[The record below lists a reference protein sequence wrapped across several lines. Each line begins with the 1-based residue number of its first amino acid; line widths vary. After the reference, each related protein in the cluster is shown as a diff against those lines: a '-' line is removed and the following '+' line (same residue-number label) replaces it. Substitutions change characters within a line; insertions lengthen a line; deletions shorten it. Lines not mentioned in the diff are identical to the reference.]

1 MIAQETIDAIL
12 DRADIVEVVREHVPS
27 LTKKGVDWVCCCPF
41 HSEKTPSF
49 HVSPVRQTWHCFGAC
64 AEGGNVI
71 TFLMRA
77 DGLTFPQAVQRLAE
91 RYGIDFFEQEES
103 NEERERR
110 LKREAMWGLNER
122 AAAYFAERLYSP
134 EGKRALDYAVE
145 RFGEDYVR
153 ESGMGFADGARS
165 SFTDWAMARGENV
178 ELLLETNLVGCNVER
193 GYYYDFFRDRLLFPI
208 RDRAGHVLGFTARDL
223 SGENDCKYLNSKESE
238 AYHKK
243 ESVFGIDVAWRTAAK
258 QELFYLVEGAP
269 DAAKMQAVG
278 IANAVAPLGGM
289 WTKEQLSLLRR
300 AADCVCFIN
309 DADPPK
315 NGEQYGAGI
324 QFVMKNG
331 RMALEMGFS
340 VSVRE
345 MPLGK
350 GQEKQDPGSYFSSAS
365 KLDLLKEEEF
375 VLWCANKWWRHDDN
389 SNRKTE
395 NLKRIAELA
404 SHIKDETRLE
414 MLLAELVK
422 LNKGKEQWRALI
434 RRAQWARMEAAKA
447 ADPREVNLR
456 KYGFCEEHGC
466 YYGLTDKGDVQWSNF
481 TMRPLFHI
489 LDDERPRRLYEIKGA
504 GSRRKQLVDM
514 DMEELISVAKF
525 RKKLEGLGNYLWMA
539 NENDMIK
546 LKSYLYENT
555 DTAKLVTQMGWNS
568 AGFYAW
574 GNGIYVDGAFRAADE
589 YGIVATGEGDGIKY
603 WYIPAA
609 ARSADSEAYER
620 QRNFVH
626 RTLQRVKFG
635 EYMRNFVA
643 VHGDNGKIGLCYW
656 LASLFRDIVTGA
668 TRSFPILNLFGP
680 KGSGK
685 TELGAALMAFFV
697 ADNKAPNLKN
707 STPIA
712 LNDDVAYSSNALV
725 HFDEYKNDIN
735 PKMIEF
741 LKGLYDGV
749 GRTKMGGANY
759 AERKMTSVR
768 SGVVV
773 SGQEIPTADIAL
785 FHRCV
790 FLPFARSEFSLEERQ
805 RFAQLRE
812 VQERG
817 LTSLTLE
824 VLDQRRRVQSNFLN
838 NYTKT
843 CQDIARATGNAILET
858 RIVENWAKCLAVF
871 RCLEDKLNFPFYYA
885 EVLEIAVR
893 GIVKQN
899 QMSGEGNELAHFWRT
914 IMYLR
919 DNGDIFERADYTIKR
934 TYTIKTDLCERTFN
948 EPREVLLL
956 NTSRIFQQYKE
967 SARRSGDKVIPDDAL
982 REYMKN
988 CGCYFGVVK
997 AVRFISMAGGYEQK
1011 QADNLGQMR
1020 QVYRVT
1026 RAMAFDY
1033 AELKNKYGINLDSS
1047 TSTLVQTDDDLMNE
1061 DGAPAKPANPAPKQ
1075 TTLPF

>member
-1 MIAQETIDAIL
+1 MIAQETINAIL
-12 DRADIVEVVREHVPS
+12 DRADIVDVVRERVPN
-27 LTKKGVDWVCCCPF
+27 LTKRGTDWVACCPF

-49 HVSPVRQTWHCFGAC
+49 HVSPARQTWHCFGAC

-71 TFLMRA
+71 SFVMKA
-77 DGLTFPQAVQRLAE
+77 DGLTFPQAVEQLAK
-91 RYGIDFFEQEES
+91 RYGIEFYEAQES
-103 NEERERR
+103 NEERDRR
-110 LKREAMWGLNER
+110 LKREAMWALNER
-122 AAAYFAERLYSP
+122 AAAYYAERLNSP
-134 EGKRALDYAVE
+134 EGKRALEYAVE

-153 ESGMGFADGARS
+153 DAGLGWADGGKS
-165 SFTDWAMARGENV
+165 SFTDWAMARGESI
-178 ELLLETNLVGCNVER
+178 ELLLETNLVGCNKER

-223 SGENDCKYLNSKESE
+223 SGENDCKYLNSNESE

-456 KYGFCEEHGC
+456 KYGFCEENGC

-514 DMEELISVAKF
+514 DMEELISIAKF
-525 RKKLEGLGNYLWMA
+525 RKKLEGLGNYIWKG
-539 NENDMIK
+539 NESDMIT
-546 LKSYLYENT
+546 LKTYLYENT
-555 DTAKLVTQMGWNS
+555 DSAKLIKQMGWNKG
-568 AGFYAW
+568 GFYAW
-574 GNGIYVDGAFRAADE
+574 GNGVYVDGAFRVADE
-589 YGIVATGEGDGIKY
+589 YGIVATGEGESIKY
-603 WYIPAA
+603 WFIPAA
-609 ARSADSEAYER
+609 ARTADAETYER
-620 QRNFVH
+620 QRNFIH
-626 RTLQRVKFG
+626 RSLQRVKFG
-635 EYMRNFVA
+635 DYMRDFVQ
-643 VHGDNGKIGLCYW
+643 VNGDNGKIGLCYW
-656 LASLFRDIVTGA
+656 IASIFRDIVTTS
-668 TRSFPILNLFGP
+668 TRSFPILNLFGQP
-680 KGSGK
+680 KTGK
-685 TELGAALMAFFV
+685 TEFGAALMAFFII
-697 ADNKAPNLKN
+697 DNKAPNLKN

-725 HFDEYKNDIN
+725 HFDEYKNDIP

-749 GRTKMGGANY
+749 GRTKMGGDAY
-759 AERKMTSVR
+759 SERKMTSVK
-768 SGVVV
+768 SGIIV
-773 SGQEIPTADIAL
+773 SGQEMPTADIAL
-785 FHRCV
+785 FSRCV
-790 FLPFARSEFSLEERQ
+790 FLPFTRTAFSLEEQ
-805 RFAQLRE
+805 KKWAQL
-812 VQERG
+812 VQVQKNG
-817 LTSLTLE
+817 LTNLTLE
-824 VLDQRRRVQSNFLN
+824 VLDQRKRVQAKFLST
-838 NYTKT
+838 YAKT
-843 CQDIARATGNAILET
+843 LDDIARIGGTSLAEP
-858 RIVENWAKCLAVF
+858 RIIENWAKCLAAF
-871 RCLEDKLNFPFYYA
+871 RCVEDKLQFPFTY
-885 EVLEIAVR
+885 EDVLNIAIR
-893 GIVKQN
+893 GISKQN
-899 QMSGEGNELAHFWRT
+899 QLCGEGNELSHFWST

-934 TYTIKTDLCERTFN
+934 TYTIKTDACERTFK
-948 EPREVLLL
+948 EPREILLL

-967 SARRSGDKVIPDDAL
+967 SARKSGDKVIPDNSL

-988 CGCYFGVVK
+988 CGCYFGFVK
-997 AVRFISMAGGYEQK
+997 AVRFISMAGGYENKRQE
-1011 QADNLGQMR
+1011 ADGTTR

-1033 AELKNKYGINLDSS
+1033 EQLKEKYGINLESLT
-1047 TSTLVQTDDDLMNE
+1047 TSFNKSDDELMTDE
-1061 DGAPAKPANPAPKQ
+1061 ETTAAPAPKQ
-1075 TTLPF
+1075 CELPF

>member
-1 MIAQETIDAIL
+1 MIAQETINAIL
-12 DRADIVEVVREHVPS
+12 DRADIVDVVRERVPS
-27 LTKKGVDWVCCCPF
+27 LTKRGTDWVACCPF

-49 HVSPVRQTWHCFGAC
+49 HVSPARQTWHCFGAC

-71 TFLMRA
+71 SFVMKA

-193 GYYYDFFRDRLLFPI
+193 GYYYDFFRDRLIFPI

-289 WTKEQLSLLRR
+289 WTKEQLSLLRC

-350 GQEKQDPGSYFSSAS
+350 GQEKQDPGSYFSAAS

-447 ADPREVNLR
+447 GDPREVNLR

-514 DMEELISVAKF
+514 DMEELISIAKF
-525 RKKLEGLGNYLWMA
+525 RKKLEGLGNYIWKG
-539 NENDMIK
+539 NESDMIT
-546 LKSYLYENT
+546 LKTYLYENT
-555 DTAKLVTQMGWNS
+555 DSAKLIKQMGWNS

-574 GNGIYVDGAFRAADE
+574 GNGVYVDGAFRVADE
-589 YGIVATGEGDGIKY
+589 YGIVATGEGESIKY
-603 WYIPAA
+603 WFIPAA
-609 ARSADSEAYER
+609 ARTADAETYER
-620 QRNFVH
+620 QRNFIH
-626 RTLQRVKFG
+626 RSLQRVKFG
-635 EYMRNFVA
+635 DYMRDFVQ
-643 VHGDNGKIGLCYW
+643 VNGDNGKIGLCYW
-656 LASLFRDIVTGA
+656 IASIFRDIVTTS
-668 TRSFPILNLFGP
+668 TRSFPILNLFGQP
-680 KGSGK
+680 KTGK
-685 TELGAALMAFFV
+685 TEFGAALMAFFII
-697 ADNKAPNLKN
+697 DNKAPNLKN

-725 HFDEYKNDIN
+725 HFDEYKNDIH

-749 GRTKMGGANY
+749 GRTKMGGDAY
-759 AERKMTSVR
+759 SERKMTSVK
-768 SGVVV
+768 SGIIV
-773 SGQEIPTADIAL
+773 SGQEMPTADIAL
-785 FHRCV
+785 FSRCV
-790 FLPFARSEFSLEERQ
+790 FLPFTRTAFSLEEQ
-805 RFAQLRE
+805 KKWAQL
-812 VQERG
+812 VQVQKNG
-817 LTSLTLE
+817 LTNLTLE
-824 VLDQRRRVQSNFLN
+824 VLDQRKRVQAKFLST
-838 NYTKT
+838 YAKT
-843 CQDIARATGNAILET
+843 LDDIARIGGTSLAEP
-858 RIVENWAKCLAVF
+858 RIIENWAKCLAAF
-871 RCLEDKLNFPFYYA
+871 RCVEDKLPFPFTY
-885 EVLEIAVR
+885 EDVLNIAIR
-893 GIVKQN
+893 GISKQN
-899 QMSGEGNELAHFWRT
+899 QLCGEGNELSHFWNT

-934 TYTIKTDLCERTFN
+934 TYTIKTDACERTFK

-967 SARRSGDKVIPDDAL
+967 SARKSGDKVIPDNSL

-988 CGCYFGVVK
+988 CGCYLGVVK
-997 AVRFISMAGGYEQK
+997 AVRFISMAGGYENKRQE
-1011 QADNLGQMR
+1011 ADGTTR

-1033 AELKNKYGINLDSS
+1033 ELLKEKYGINLESLT
-1047 TSTLVQTDDDLMNE
+1047 TSFEKSDDELMTDE
-1061 DGAPAKPANPAPKQ
+1061 ETTAAPAPKQ
-1075 TTLPF
+1075 RELPF

>member
-1 MIAQETIDAIL
+1 MIAQETINAIL
-12 DRADIVEVVREHVPS
+12 DRADIVDVVRERVPN
-27 LTKKGVDWVCCCPF
+27 LTKRGTDWVACCPF

-49 HVSPVRQTWHCFGAC
+49 HVSPARQTWHCFGAC

-71 TFLMRA
+71 SFVMKA
-77 DGLTFPQAVQRLAE
+77 DGLTFPQAVEQLAK
-91 RYGIDFFEQEES
+91 RYGIEFYEAQES
-103 NEERERR
+103 NEERDRR
-110 LKREAMWGLNER
+110 LKREAMWALNER
-122 AAAYFAERLYSP
+122 AAAYYAERLNSP
-134 EGKRALDYAVE
+134 EGKRALEYAVE

-153 ESGMGFADGARS
+153 DAGLGWADGGKS
-165 SFTDWAMARGENV
+165 SFTDWAMARGESI
-178 ELLLETNLVGCNVER
+178 ELLQETNLVGCNKER

-208 RDRAGHVLGFTARDL
+208 RDRAGHVQGFTARDL
-223 SGENDCKYLNSKESE
+223 TGENDCKYLNSKESE

-243 ESVFGIDVAWRTAAK
+243 ESVFGIDAAWREGSR

-278 IANAVAPLGGM
+278 IMNAVAPLGGA
-289 WTKEQLSLLRR
+289 WTKEQLALLKR

-350 GQEKQDPGSYFSSAS
+350 GQEKQDPGSYFSAAS

-456 KYGFCEEHGC
+456 KYGFCEENGC

-514 DMEELISVAKF
+514 DMEELISIAKF
-525 RKKLEGLGNYLWMA
+525 RKKLEGLGNYIWKG
-539 NENDMIK
+539 NESDMIT
-546 LKSYLYENT
+546 LKTYLYENT
-555 DTAKLVTQMGWNS
+555 DSAKLIKQMGWNKG
-568 AGFYAW
+568 GFYAW
-574 GNGIYVDGAFRAADE
+574 GNGVYVDGAFRVADE
-589 YGIVATGEGDGIKY
+589 YGIVATGEGESIKY
-603 WYIPAA
+603 WFIPAA
-609 ARSADSEAYER
+609 ARTADAETYER
-620 QRNFVH
+620 QRNFIH
-626 RTLQRVKFG
+626 RSLQRVKFG
-635 EYMRNFVA
+635 DYMRDFVQ
-643 VHGDNGKIGLCYW
+643 VNGDNGKIGLCYW
-656 LASLFRDIVTGA
+656 IASIFRDIVTTS
-668 TRSFPILNLFGP
+668 TRSFPILNLFGQP
-680 KGSGK
+680 KTGK
-685 TELGAALMAFFV
+685 TEFGAALMAFFII
-697 ADNKAPNLKN
+697 DNKAPNLKN

-725 HFDEYKNDIN
+725 HFDEYKNDIH

-749 GRTKMGGANY
+749 GRTKMGGDAY
-759 AERKMTSVR
+759 SERKMTSVK
-768 SGVVV
+768 SGIIV
-773 SGQEIPTADIAL
+773 SGQEMPTADIAL
-785 FHRCV
+785 FSRCV
-790 FLPFARSEFSLEERQ
+790 FLPFTRTAFSLEEQ
-805 RFAQLRE
+805 KKWAQL
-812 VQERG
+812 VQVQKNG
-817 LTSLTLE
+817 LTNLTLE
-824 VLDQRRRVQSNFLN
+824 VLDQRKRVQAKFLST
-838 NYTKT
+838 YAKT
-843 CQDIARATGNAILET
+843 LDDIARIGGTSLAEP
-858 RIVENWAKCLAVF
+858 RIIENWAKCLAAF
-871 RCLEDKLNFPFYYA
+871 RCVEDKLQFPFTY
-885 EVLEIAVR
+885 EDVLNIAIR
-893 GIVKQN
+893 GISKQN
-899 QMSGEGNELAHFWRT
+899 QLCGEGNELSHFWNT

-934 TYTIKTDLCERTFN
+934 TYTIKTDACERTFK
-948 EPREVLLL
+948 EPREILLL

-967 SARRSGDKVIPDDAL
+967 SARKSGDKVIPDNSL

-997 AVRFISMAGGYEQK
+997 AVRFISMAGGYENKRQE
-1011 QADNLGQMR
+1011 ADGTTR

-1033 AELKNKYGINLDSS
+1033 ELLKEKYGINLESLT
-1047 TSTLVQTDDDLMNE
+1047 TSFEKSDDELMTDE
-1061 DGAPAKPANPAPKQ
+1061 DTTAAPAPKQ
-1075 TTLPF
+1075 RELPF

>member
-1 MIAQETIDAIL
+1 MIAQETINAIL
-12 DRADIVEVVREHVPS
+12 DRADIVDVVRERVPS
-27 LTKKGVDWVCCCPF
+27 LTKRGTDWVACCPF

-49 HVSPVRQTWHCFGAC
+49 HVSPARQTWHCFGAC

-71 TFLMRA
+71 SFVMKA

-110 LKREAMWGLNER
+110 LKREAMLGLNER

-193 GYYYDFFRDRLLFPI
+193 GYYYDFFRDRLIFPI

-289 WTKEQLSLLRR
+289 WTKEQLSLLRC

-350 GQEKQDPGSYFSSAS
+350 GQEKQDPGSYFSAAS

-447 ADPREVNLR
+447 GDPREVNLR

-514 DMEELISVAKF
+514 DMEELISIAKF
-525 RKKLEGLGNYLWMA
+525 RKKLEGLGNYIWKG
-539 NENDMIK
+539 NESDMIT
-546 LKSYLYENT
+546 LKTYLYENT
-555 DTAKLVTQMGWNS
+555 DSAKLIKQMGWNS

-574 GNGIYVDGAFRAADE
+574 GNGVYVDGAFRVADE
-589 YGIVATGEGDGIKY
+589 YGIVATGEGESIKY
-603 WYIPAA
+603 WFIPAA
-609 ARSADSEAYER
+609 ARTADAETYER
-620 QRNFVH
+620 QRNFIH
-626 RTLQRVKFG
+626 RSLQRVKFG
-635 EYMRNFVA
+635 DYMRDFVQ
-643 VHGDNGKIGLCYW
+643 VNGDNGKIGLCYW
-656 LASLFRDIVTGA
+656 IASIFRDIVTTS
-668 TRSFPILNLFGP
+668 TRSFPILNLFGQP
-680 KGSGK
+680 KTGK
-685 TELGAALMAFFV
+685 TEFGAALMAFFII
-697 ADNKAPNLKN
+697 DNKAPNLKN

-725 HFDEYKNDIN
+725 HFDEYKNDIH

-749 GRTKMGGANY
+749 GRTKMGGDAY
-759 AERKMTSVR
+759 SERKMTSVK
-768 SGVVV
+768 SGIIV
-773 SGQEIPTADIAL
+773 SGQEMPTADIAL
-785 FHRCV
+785 FSRCV
-790 FLPFARSEFSLEERQ
+790 FLPFTRTAFSLEEQ
-805 RFAQLRE
+805 KKWAQL
-812 VQERG
+812 VQVQKNG
-817 LTSLTLE
+817 LTNLTLE
-824 VLDQRRRVQSNFLN
+824 VLDQRKRVQAKFLST
-838 NYTKT
+838 YAKT
-843 CQDIARATGNAILET
+843 LDDIARIGGTSLAEP
-858 RIVENWAKCLAVF
+858 RIIENWAKCLAAF
-871 RCLEDKLNFPFYYA
+871 RCVEDKLPFPFTY
-885 EVLEIAVR
+885 EDVLNIAIR
-893 GIVKQN
+893 GISKQN
-899 QMSGEGNELAHFWRT
+899 QLCGEGNELSHFWNT

-934 TYTIKTDLCERTFN
+934 TYTIKTDACERTFK

-967 SARRSGDKVIPDDAL
+967 SARKSGDKVIPDNSL

-988 CGCYFGVVK
+988 CGCYLGVVK
-997 AVRFISMAGGYEQK
+997 AVRFISMAGGYENKRQE
-1011 QADNLGQMR
+1011 ADGTTR

-1033 AELKNKYGINLDSS
+1033 ELLKEKYGINLESLT
-1047 TSTLVQTDDDLMNE
+1047 TSFEKSDDELMTDE
-1061 DGAPAKPANPAPKQ
+1061 ETTAAPAPKQ
-1075 TTLPF
+1075 RELPF

>member
-1 MIAQETIDAIL
+1 MIAQETINAIL
-12 DRADIVEVVREHVPS
+12 DRADIVDVVRERVPS
-27 LTKKGVDWVCCCPF
+27 LTKRGTDWVACCPF

-49 HVSPVRQTWHCFGAC
+49 HVSPARQTWHCFGAC

-71 TFLMRA
+71 SFVMKA

-193 GYYYDFFRDRLLFPI
+193 GYYYDFFRDRLIFPI

-289 WTKEQLSLLRR
+289 WTKEQLSLLRC

-350 GQEKQDPGSYFSSAS
+350 GQEKQDPGSYFSAAS

-447 ADPREVNLR
+447 GDPREVNLR

-514 DMEELISVAKF
+514 DMEELISIAKF
-525 RKKLEGLGNYLWMA
+525 RKKLEGLGNYIWKG
-539 NENDMIK
+539 NESDMIT
-546 LKSYLYENT
+546 LKTYLYENT
-555 DTAKLVTQMGWNS
+555 DSAKLIKQMGWNS

-574 GNGIYVDGAFRAADE
+574 GNGVYVDGAFRVADE
-589 YGIVATGEGDGIKY
+589 YGIVATGEGESIKY
-603 WYIPAA
+603 WFIPAA
-609 ARSADSEAYER
+609 ARTADAETYER
-620 QRNFVH
+620 QRNFIH
-626 RTLQRVKFG
+626 RSLQRVKFG
-635 EYMRNFVA
+635 DYMRDFVQ
-643 VHGDNGKIGLCYW
+643 VNGDNGKIGLCYW
-656 LASLFRDIVTGA
+656 IASIFRDIVTTS
-668 TRSFPILNLFGP
+668 TRSFPILNLFGQP
-680 KGSGK
+680 KTGK
-685 TELGAALMAFFV
+685 TEFGAALMAFFII
-697 ADNKAPNLKN
+697 DNKAPNLKN

-725 HFDEYKNDIN
+725 HFDEYKNDIH

-749 GRTKMGGANY
+749 GRTKMGGDAY
-759 AERKMTSVR
+759 SERKMTSVK
-768 SGVVV
+768 SGIIV
-773 SGQEIPTADIAL
+773 SGQEMPTADIAL
-785 FHRCV
+785 FSRCV
-790 FLPFARSEFSLEERQ
+790 FLPFTRTAFSLEEQ
-805 RFAQLRE
+805 KKWAQL
-812 VQERG
+812 VQVQKNG
-817 LTSLTLE
+817 LTNLTLE
-824 VLDQRRRVQSNFLN
+824 VLDQRKRVQAKFLST
-838 NYTKT
+838 YAKT
-843 CQDIARATGNAILET
+843 LDDIARIGGTSLAEP
-858 RIVENWAKCLAVF
+858 RIIENWAKCLAAF
-871 RCLEDKLNFPFYYA
+871 RCVEDKLPFPFTY
-885 EVLEIAVR
+885 EDVLNIAIR
-893 GIVKQN
+893 GISKQN
-899 QMSGEGNELAHFWRT
+899 QLCGEGNELSHFWNT

-934 TYTIKTDLCERTFN
+934 TYTIKTDACERTFK

-967 SARRSGDKVIPDDAL
+967 SARKSGDKVIPDNSL

-988 CGCYFGVVK
+988 CGCYLGVVK
-997 AVRFISMAGGYEQK
+997 AVRFISMAGGYENKRQE
-1011 QADNLGQMR
+1011 ADGTTR

-1033 AELKNKYGINLDSS
+1033 EQLKEKYGINLESLT
-1047 TSTLVQTDDDLMNE
+1047 TSFDKSDDELMTDE
-1061 DGAPAKPANPAPKQ
+1061 DTTAAPAAKQ
-1075 TTLPF
+1075 RELPF

>member
-1 MIAQETIDAIL
+1 MIAQETINAIL
-12 DRADIVEVVREHVPS
+12 DRADIVDVVRERVPN
-27 LTKKGVDWVCCCPF
+27 LTKRGTDWVACCPF

-49 HVSPVRQTWHCFGAC
+49 HVSPARQTWHCFGAC

-71 TFLMRA
+71 SFVMKA
-77 DGLTFPQAVQRLAE
+77 DGLTFPQAVEQLAK
-91 RYGIDFFEQEES
+91 RYGIEFYEAQES
-103 NEERERR
+103 NEERDRR
-110 LKREAMWGLNER
+110 LKREAMWALNER
-122 AAAYFAERLYSP
+122 AAAYYAERLNSP
-134 EGKRALDYAVE
+134 EGKRALEYAVE

-153 ESGMGFADGARS
+153 DAGLGWADGGKS
-165 SFTDWAMARGENV
+165 SFTDWAMARGESI
-178 ELLLETNLVGCNVER
+178 ELLLETNLVGCNKER

-456 KYGFCEEHGC
+456 KYGFCEENGC
-466 YYGLTDKGDVQWSNF
+466 YYGLTDKGEVQWSNF

-489 LDDERPRRLYEIKGA
+489 LDQERPRRLYELKGA
-504 GSRRKQLVDM
+504 GSRRKVLVDM
-514 DMEELISVAKF
+514 DMEELISIAKF
-525 RKKLEGLGNYLWMA
+525 RKKLEGLGNYIWKG
-539 NENDMIK
+539 NESDMIT
-546 LKSYLYENT
+546 LKTYLYENT
-555 DTAKLVTQMGWNS
+555 DSAKLIKQMGWNKG
-568 AGFYAW
+568 GFYAW
-574 GNGIYVDGAFRAADE
+574 GNGVYVDGAFRVADE
-589 YGIVATGEGDGIKY
+589 YGIVATGEGESIKY
-603 WYIPAA
+603 WFIPAA
-609 ARSADSEAYER
+609 ARTADAETYER
-620 QRNFVH
+620 QRNFIH
-626 RTLQRVKFG
+626 RSLQRVKFG
-635 EYMRNFVA
+635 DYMRDFVQ
-643 VHGDNGKIGLCYW
+643 VNGDNGKIGLCYW
-656 LASLFRDIVTGA
+656 IASIFRDIVTTS
-668 TRSFPILNLFGP
+668 TRSFPILNLFGQP
-680 KGSGK
+680 KTGK
-685 TELGAALMAFFV
+685 TEFGAALMAFFII
-697 ADNKAPNLKN
+697 DNKAPNLKN

-725 HFDEYKNDIN
+725 HFDEYKNDIH

-749 GRTKMGGANY
+749 GRTKMGGDAY
-759 AERKMTSVR
+759 SERKMTSVK
-768 SGVVV
+768 SGIIV
-773 SGQEIPTADIAL
+773 SGQEMPTADIAL
-785 FHRCV
+785 FSRCV
-790 FLPFARSEFSLEERQ
+790 FLPFTRTAFSLEEQ
-805 RFAQLRE
+805 KKWAQL
-812 VQERG
+812 VQVQKNG
-817 LTSLTLE
+817 LTNLTLE
-824 VLDQRRRVQSNFLN
+824 VLDQRKRVQAKFLST
-838 NYTKT
+838 YAKT
-843 CQDIARATGNAILET
+843 LDDIARIGGTSLAEP
-858 RIVENWAKCLAVF
+858 RIIENWAKCLAAF
-871 RCLEDKLNFPFYYA
+871 RCVEDKLQFPFTY
-885 EVLEIAVR
+885 EDVLNIAIR
-893 GIVKQN
+893 GISKQN
-899 QMSGEGNELAHFWRT
+899 QLCGEGNELSHFWNT

-934 TYTIKTDLCERTFN
+934 TYTIKTDACERTFK
-948 EPREVLLL
+948 EPREILLL

-967 SARRSGDKVIPDDAL
+967 SARKSGDKVIPDNSL

-988 CGCYFGVVK
+988 CGCYLGVVK

-1033 AELKNKYGINLDSS
+1033 ELLKEKYGINLESLT
-1047 TSTLVQTDDDLMNE
+1047 TSFEKSDDELMTDE
-1061 DGAPAKPANPAPKQ
+1061 DTTAAPAPKQ
-1075 TTLPF
+1075 RELPF